1 MDSLGDTVWD
11 VVICGT
17 GLQQSLLALS
27 LSRSGK
33 KILHIDPNEYY
44 GGPDAA
50 FSLQET
56 EAWVGRHAAPSS
68 GLFKSASITKPEGS
82 TGLSFSRAYSLALA
96 PQLIHSRSKLLSQLV
111 SSRAYK
117 QVEFLA
123 VGSFFT
129 FKPAADPEQK
139 PTLARVPSTREDIAF
154 EASLSLK
161 AKRGLMKFLK
171 FVLDYE
177 GEAQRGVWGP
187 HTDSPFND
195 FLQKEFK
202 MDSDLQKYIITLTLS
217 LDGEMSTKDGLAII
231 YRHLTSMGF
240 FGPGFAAVYPK
251 WGGISEI
258 AQVACRA
265 GAVGGAVYML
275 GTGIQAEETSSND
288 IQLQLTS
295 GDTVKTKL
303 LVRDNDKEEGTFSVS
318 RLVAI
323 VASPLKALFESVV
336 EGAPLPAV
344 SVTAFPAGSLRTDA
358 DEPYDYPVSVA
369 VHSSDTGEC
378 PSGQSLLYFSTLS
391 TPRSK
396 EALNKALDSFLQAV
410 NDEQMPER
418 LFELYYEQGRGSVA
432 SHVDGRVLTLP
443 NVPPSLAFDDA
454 ALDPIK
460 TAWEVAMGE
469 DTANTEYMM
478 FPDREAAL
486 DDEMYDD

>member
-1 MDSLGDTVWD
+1 MESLSDTHWD

-27 LSRSGK
+27 LSRSEK

-56 EAWVGRHAAPSS
+56 EAWVDRHAGSS
-68 GLFKSASITKPEGS
+68 GGLFQSASIAKPEES
-82 TGLSFSRAYSLALA
+82 ARLSFSRAYSLALT

-129 FKPAADPEQK
+129 FKPATDSEQK

-154 EASLSLK
+154 DTTLSLK

-177 GEAQRGVWGP
+177 GETKRGAWET
-187 HTDSPFND
+187 HADSPFNE
-195 FLQKEFK
+195 FLQNEFK
-202 MDSDLQKYIITLTLS
+202 MDADLQKYVVTLTLS
-217 LDGEMSTKDGLAII
+217 LDGQMSTKDGLAII

-275 GTGIQAEETSSND
+275 GAGIQTQDTSGD
-288 IQLQLTS
+288 EIQLQLTT

-303 LVRDNDKEEGTFSVS
+303 LVRDDDTIKGSFSVS
-318 RLVAI
+318 RLVAV
-323 VASPLKALFESVV
+323 VASPLKTLFESVV

-344 SVTAFPAGSLRTDA
+344 SVTAFPAGSLRTEA
-358 DEPYDYPVSVA
+358 DESYGYPIYVA
-369 VHSSDTGEC
+369 AHSSDTGEC
-378 PSGQSLLYFSTLS
+378 PSGQSILYLSTLS

-396 EALNKALDSFLQAV
+396 EVLNKALEYFLQAV
-410 NDEQMPER
+410 NEEQIPHR
-418 LFELYYEQGRGSVA
+418 LFELSYEQGRGSVA
-432 SHVDGRVLTLP
+432 IQAEGQVFTLP
-443 NVPPSLAFDDA
+443 NISPSLAFDDA
-454 ALDPIK
+454 ALGPIK
-460 TAWEVAMGE
+460 AAWGVVMGE
-469 DTANTEYMM
+469 DAANAEYMI
-478 FPDREAAL
+478 FPDREAAI
-486 DDEMYDD
+486 DDEYDD